1 MNVYQC
7 WYLGLNG
14 YCCRNHNSKWIFVP
28 ELGQGNRR
36 IHKHL
41 SLNDLVFD
49 NPFAKQYELNIEKEL
64 QKIKSS
70 PFHFL
75 KSLIFFEKKPST
87 VDGMLFALI

>member
-28 ELGQGNRR
+28 ALGQSDRR

-49 NPFAKQYELNIEKEL
+49 NPFAKQYELKIEGQL
-64 QKIKSS
+64 QKVQSS

-75 KSLIFFEKKPST
+75 KSLILIGKKPNT
-87 VDGMLFALI
+87 VGGMLFAPI